1 MENQNLRTNKTKILL
16 SKSLLELLETKDF
29 YNIKVNEICNHA
41 LVHKTTFYNHFND
54 KYDLLNYILIEIY
67 NGIKKEVNKNEG
79 IIEYYLSIAKSYIK
93 LIKTNP
99 KLFQSMIQTSSNDL
113 SSFMIQELYVKDV
126 EDTISQMNIP
136 IPSNYV
142 ARFYVSAVY
151 SVLNEWFIK
160 GMIEDEDTIIKYIEL
175 LIRSEK

>member
-1 MENQNLRTNKTKILL
+1 MTNQSLRKNKTKILL

-29 YNIKVNEICNHA
+29 YSIKVNEICNHA

-67 NGIKKEVNKNEG
+67 DGIKKEVNKNDG

-99 KLFQSMIQTSSNDL
+99 KLFQSIIQSNNNDIG
-113 SSFMIQELYVKDV
+113 SFMIQELYIKDV
-126 EDTISQMNIP
+126 EKEIDKESIS
-136 IPSNYV
+136 IPSNYI
-142 ARFYVSAVY
+142 AKFYVSACY
-151 SVLNEWFIK
+151 SVISEWFIK
-160 GMIEDEDTIIKYIEL
+160 GMIEDEDTIIRYIEI